1 MEFSKTFF
9 LRMKKEKLIETA
21 VSMGLTNEYSVVKYG
36 KPANKLVKTQLLEW
50 IETIGRQQQ
59 PQEQLQQLFS
69 QLSIKPKKKMSKSN
83 IIDNIIE
90 CVVAGSDEVSQP
102 TTQPLYISV
111 YEPLPEVPQFQ
122 KEVEDV
128 EIFAPPPE
136 FSDATSS
143 KKNVTFDIE
152 SLLEKETSTL
162 PKIDHMTSPMVIYPT
177 PAIPPIYKPS
187 PVTAFSTIRPV
198 IFPPPAVPSVLRTRS
213 VPPSIVTPLTTNR
226 PVIFPPPAIPPT
238 TSAIF
243 PPPAIPP
250 TTTNKSAIFPPPA
263 IPPTTTNK
271 SAIFPPPAIPPTTS
285 AIFPPMVEM
294 TSVPPLDP
302 KTLGAIPKVRGD
314 DAKPL
319 KSLLRAPSVFESPSI
334 FDIPVEPPIL
344 VLKEPEEQKLEPV
357 VNIVNPPVKLV
368 TPRQDQPLKI
378 SKKKEDILT
387 QILNAKD
394 VADVLK
400 AIRNPNTVHIS
411 SINQVDYNISRTFGL
426 CY

>member
-243 PPPAIPP
+243 PP
-250 TTTNKSAIFPPPA
+250 
-263 IPPTTTNK
+263 
-271 SAIFPPPAIPPTTS
+271 
-285 AIFPPMVEM
+285 MVEM